1 MEILDKLAEILE
13 LDNIKVE
20 DELDDF
26 DLWDSL
32 TILSII
38 AMLDEDYSVNIDGD
52 KLAEFKTVQEI
63 VDLTL

>member
-13 LDNIKVE
+13 LDSVKVE

-63 VDLTL
+63 VDLTS

>member
-1 MEILDKLAEILE
+1 MEILDKLAQILE
-13 LDNIKVE
+13 LDNVKVE

>member
-13 LDNIKVE
+13 LDSVKVE